1 LIFLVKKFQLLF
13 KMNSDQP
20 LKETSEPYFGQAYH
34 AEDDL
39 EEVRFTEEELPPD
52 QAIEY
57 DEDEEEHLK
66 KVRRTND
73 GEIITTQTL
82 SSTANMTNHASSSE
96 AGPSQ

>member
-1 LIFLVKKFQLLF
+1 
-13 KMNSDQP
+13 MNSDQP

-52 QAIEY
+52 QDNQDIEY
-57 DEDEEEHLK
+57 DEDDEEQLK